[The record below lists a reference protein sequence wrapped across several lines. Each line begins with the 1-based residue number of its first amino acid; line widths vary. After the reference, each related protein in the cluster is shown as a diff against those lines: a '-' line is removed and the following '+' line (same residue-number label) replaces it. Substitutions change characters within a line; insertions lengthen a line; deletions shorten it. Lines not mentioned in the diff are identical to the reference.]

1 MRGWRSVEWTH
12 RETTQRMM
20 RAGWL
25 HRNPNDRCMALGG
38 KAKTNATNK
47 PRKGDGKVWARSRR
61 GNENAWAT
69 NVVDEEEIRGLV
81 EEMEGAEISGGGRRT
96 HEHPYIVEQ
105 QGKAAASV
113 REGAKMRDTRDI
125 KKQTRG
131 LASVQSKARSTSGG
145 RDVIEDVNQLP
156 RQYEDQA
163 IRQFWDAH
171 RTELAS
177 RWALF
182 AKVSLPVISK
192 AARIALQGGGLEG
205 LRREEAVLA
214 KDMRIAMEELGPTF
228 IKLGQMLSI
237 RPDIIGPAATKE
249 LEKLQ
254 DGVKPFSSELAKQVM
269 RQEFGREPEE
279 IFSEISEDPVAAASL
294 AQVFKGRLREN
305 GKEVAIKVQRPD
317 ALEVVSKD
325 LYVLKR
331 ASGVYQGL
339 VERWTAQETDYEEL
353 LQVFAA
359 GLWNELDFQNEA
371 NNQAN
376 FKEILRGVRGVYV
389 PDVYKEY
396 CTRRVLVAEW
406 VNGRKLSQLV
416 ELGETQKIKDL
427 VDIGEEAFL
436 EQILSKGKFHADP
449 HPGNLLLMDDT
460 EESTIAI
467 LDYGLVSDVPEES
480 RAVLVSCLVHAANED
495 YGSLFDDFIA
505 LGVLPADSDRVKIVP
520 VMKRV
525 IGPYVSKGGG
535 AANLNLQ
542 ALVGDLTAA
551 TLEIPFSIPSYFALL
566 ARCVATL
573 EGIALTGDPSYRI
586 VMSAY
591 PWIARRLV
599 TESGGT
605 GETSMLQQSLMQLVY
620 GGGDTSSV
628 PRRLAVLLLSASG
641 TNKNVGGDSFLEV
654 EALPDI
660 EDGNQALVKS
670 LHLLL
675 KPNATA
681 TRKLVLDE
689 VVVAGDLFVRKAF
702 SRLRDSL
709 PAPPP
714 FLPRLPLPP
723 VPVPGVGLYSGDE
736 FFDKMAAPPSTEEEV
751 YYQSLVS
758 LISELLGGDVMGF
771 LDRVEQSFGDVTKL
785 PGVFTEAPR
794 QVESFFSSVVADWE
808 NLEEAER
815 TVFLDSGREVVERVL
830 DKARARLET

>member
-1 MRGWRSVEWTH
+1 
-12 RETTQRMM
+12 MM
-20 RAGWL
+20 RAGWMNQNYETQ
-25 HRNPNDRCMALGG
+25 HKAMGWKVQPSTRKRQGTWQGTAWAVSTRG
-38 KAKTNATNK
+38 KN
-47 PRKGDGKVWARSRR
+47 
-61 GNENAWAT
+61 NAWPKD
-69 NVVDEEEIRGLV
+69 VVDDEDVRGLLEAV
-81 EEMEGAEISGGGRRT
+81 EDTGMEGLGNRPRD
-96 HEHPYIVEQ
+96 HPYIVEQ
-105 QGKAAASV
+105 GKAAAPARAS
-113 REGAKMRDTRDI
+113 ATMRDTREIKKRIRRHDETPIKRGPNDAAKADI
-125 KKQTRG
+125 K
-131 LASVQSKARSTSGG
+131 
-145 RDVIEDVNQLP
+145 DVNQLP

-182 AKVSLPVISK
+182 AKVSLPVVSK

-205 LRREEAVLA
+205 LRKEEAVLA
-214 KDMRIAMEELGPTF
+214 KDMRMAMEELGPTF
-228 IKLGQMLSI
+228 VKLGQMLSI

-254 DGVKPFSSELAKQVM
+254 DGVKPFSSELAREVM
-269 RQEFGREPEE
+269 RQEFGRDPDE
-279 IFSEISEDPVAAASL
+279 IFSKISEDPVAAASL
-294 AQVFKGRLREN
+294 AQVFKGTLREN

-317 ALEVVSKD
+317 ALEIVSKD

-353 LQVFAA
+353 LQVFAS

-371 NNQAN
+371 VNQAN
-376 FKEILRGVRGVYV
+376 FKEILHGVRGVYV

-416 ELGETQKIKDL
+416 AQGETQRIKDL

-449 HPGNLLLMDDT
+449 HPGNILLMDDRD
-460 EESTIAI
+460 ESTIAL
-467 LDYGLVSDVPEES
+467 LDFGLVSDVPEES

-505 LGVLPADSDRVKIVP
+505 LGVLPEGSDRVKIVP
-520 VMKRV
+520 VMRRV
-525 IGPYVSKGGG
+525 IGPYVSQGGG

-573 EGIALTGDPSYRI
+573 EGIALTGDPKYRI

-599 TESGGT
+599 TESGGAGGAT
-605 GETSMLQQSLMQLVY
+605 LLQQSLMQLVY
-620 GGGDTSSV
+620 GGADTSSV

-641 TNKNVGGDSFLEV
+641 TNKNVGGDRFLEV
-654 EALPDI
+654 EELPDI
-660 EDGNQALVKS
+660 EDGNDALVKS

-681 TRKLVLDE
+681 TRKVVVDE
-689 VVVAGDLFVRKAF
+689 VVVAGDLFVRKAL

-723 VPVPGVGLYSGDE
+723 VLVPGMGLYSGDD
-736 FFDKMAAPPSTEEEV
+736 FFSKVAAPPSTEEEV

-758 LISELLGGDVMGF
+758 LISDLLGGDVMGF
-771 LDRVEQSFGDVTKL
+771 LDRVERSFSDVTKL
-785 PGVFTEAPR
+785 PGVFSEAPG

-808 NLEEAER
+808 NLQEAEK
-815 TVFLDSGREVVERVL
+815 TVFLDTGREVVERVL
-830 DKARARLET
+830 EKSLSRLEQ